1 MTPDVV
7 RVLRV
12 LEYVGPRDVIEKQII
27 AHSLRD
33 GTHPFRH
40 GQLVVRVA
48 TIGDYPEI
56 LSKDNG
62 Q

>member
-1 MTPDVV
+1 MPDVV

-12 LEYVGPRDVIEKQII
+12 LEYVGPRDVIEKQLTRNL
-27 AHSLRD
+27 HN
-33 GTHPFRH
+33 GTHLFRH